1 MDGAVSR
8 GRLLLSCLLAAILAA
23 LVVWWLG
30 RTPAPAL
37 PDALT
42 RAEIAALPEAQLIG
56 VVTTDL
62 RTRLQAAGVTSG
74 RWRSWP
80 EPARHVLA
88 WSWVESDNGPQSQP
102 VFQGFAVLLANRGNN
117 LPTYGDIAAAYTALG
132 ASAPAA
138 VLREA
143 AGVAAGLAATPE
155 GADPFAALDRR
166 FVQALGRPG
175 TLAPMRAYIRAH
187 TVELAAVR

>member
-1 MDGAVSR
+1 MKPSLA
-8 GRLLLSCLLAAILAA
+8 LLLAATVLAA
-23 LVVWWLG
+23 LAVWWLSCEPPL
-30 RTPAPAL
+30 RL

-42 RAEIAALPEAQLIG
+42 QAQIEALSEAQL
-56 VVTTDL
+56 VQAVTTDL
-62 RTRLQAAGVTSG
+62 RTRLQAAGATSG

-88 WSWVESDNGPQSQP
+88 WSWVEGDNGPGASP
-102 VFQGFAVLLANRGNN
+102 VFIGFSALLANHDRQ
-117 LPTYGDIAAAYTALG
+117 LPTYGDIAGAYTALG

-143 AGVAAGLAATPE
+143 AGVAAGLAAPPE
-155 GADPFAALDRR
+155 GADPFAALNRR
-166 FVQALGRPG
+166 FVQALGRAG

-187 TVELAAVR
+187 TAELAAAH

>member
-1 MDGAVSR
+1 MKR
-8 GRLLLSCLLAAILAA
+8 GTILLTSLAATILAA
-23 LVVWWLG
+23 LAVWWLA
-30 RTPAPAL
+30 REPPLPL

-42 RAEIAALPEAQLIG
+42 QAQIEALPEARLIG
-56 VVTTDL
+56 EVTTDL
-62 RTRLQAAGVTSG
+62 RIRLQAAGVTSG

-88 WSWVESDNGPQSQP
+88 WSWVEGDNGPQSQP
-102 VFQGFAVLLANRGNN
+102 VFQGFAALLANRGNN

-138 VLREA
+138 LQREA
-143 AGVAAGLAATPE
+143 EGVAAGLDAPPE
-155 GADPFAALDRR
+155 GADPFAALNRR

-175 TLAPMRAYIRAH
+175 TLTAMRAYIRAH
-187 TVELAAVR
+187 TAELAAAR

>member
-1 MDGAVSR
+1 MKRKVLPTA
-8 GRLLLSCLLAAILAA
+8 LLAVVLAA
-23 LVVWWLG
+23 LAVWWLG

-42 RAEIAALPEAQLIG
+42 QAEIEALAEAPLIA

-88 WSWVESDNGPQSQP
+88 WSWVESDNGPNSQP
-102 VFQGFAVLLANRGNN
+102 VFQGFAPLLANRGNN

-138 VLREA
+138 LLREA
-143 AGVAAGLAATPE
+143 EGVAAGLESPPE
-155 GADPFAALDRR
+155 GADPFAALNRR
-166 FVQALGRPG
+166 FVQTLGRPG

-187 TVELAAVR
+187 TAEMAAAR

>member
-1 MDGAVSR
+1 MNR
-8 GRLLLSCLLAAILAA
+8 GKILLSCLLVAMVVA
-23 LVVWWLG
+23 VSVWWLS
-30 RTPAPAL
+30 RETSPPL

-42 RAEIAALPEAQLIG
+42 QAEIEALSEAQLIG

-102 VFQGFAVLLANRGNN
+102 VFEGFAVLLANRGNN

-138 VLREA
+138 LLREA
-143 AGVAAGLAATPE
+143 EGVAAGLASPPE
-155 GADPFAALDRR
+155 GPDPFAALNRR

-175 TLAPMRAYIRAH
+175 TLVPMRAYIRAH
-187 TVELAAVR
+187 TAELAAAR